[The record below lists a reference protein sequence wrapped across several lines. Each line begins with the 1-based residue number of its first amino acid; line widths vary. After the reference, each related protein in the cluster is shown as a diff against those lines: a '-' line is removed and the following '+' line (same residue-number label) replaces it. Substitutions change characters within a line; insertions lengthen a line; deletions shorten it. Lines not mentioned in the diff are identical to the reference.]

1 MLKNLCKD
9 DTKKDYSVKLSKIV
23 KNTLH
28 RLDSKE
34 DSPLWKQEWGTLF
47 NIISVIDI
55 LIVAFVMYK
64 AMMIIKGTRAVQ
76 LIKGLAVLIMA
87 SLISSW
93 VGFRTF
99 GWILS
104 QLQTVLVVAIPVVFQ
119 PELRRALEQLGRGK
133 FFARPMAMLNQE
145 ALENLVNEVVKAI
158 KVLAKSNLGALIIL
172 ERETG
177 INDFIETGI
186 KVDGLVSTE
195 LLVNIFIP
203 KSPLHDGAVIIRG
216 DRVIAAS
223 CFLPLSE
230 NPNLSKELGTRHRA
244 GLGLTEQSDAIA
256 VIVSEETSVISVAEE
271 GRLTRYLD
279 ESTLKE
285 LLSKR
290 LQSKQQ
296 TMSLFNWRS

>member
-1 MLKNLCKD
+1 MGDAAICILKKYYKGIYLG
-9 DTKKDYSVKLSKIV
+9 IV
-23 KNTLH
+23 EDIHISLY
-28 RLDSKE
+28 SKE
-34 DSPLWKQEWGTLF
+34 GRPLWKPDFSTIT
-47 NIISVIDI
+47 IISLVDI
-55 LIVAFVMYK
+55 LIVAFVLYK

-76 LIKGLAVLIMA
+76 LIKGLVVLLLA
-87 SLISSW
+87 SLVSNW
-93 VGFRTF
+93 FGLRTVA
-99 GWILS
+99 WILDQS
-104 QLQTVLVVAIPVVFQ
+104 QKVLLFALPVVFQ

-133 FFARPMAMLNQE
+133 FFARPMTMLNQE
-145 ALENLVNEVVKAI
+145 TLENLLNEIIRAI
-158 KVLAKSNLGALIIL
+158 KILSKNNLGALIIV
-172 ERETG
+172 EKETG

-186 KVDGLVSTE
+186 KIDGLVSAE
-195 LLVNIFIP
+195 FLINIFIP

-256 VIVSEETSVISVAEE
+256 IIVSEETGVISVAEE

-279 ESTLKE
+279 ENTLKE

-290 LQSKQQ
+290 LQNRQNS
-296 TMSLFNWRS
+296 TLSLFNWRF